1 MEIFEIIWM
10 ARFAEKIERKHGVS
24 VHEVEQVFA
33 NPPRIKRLER
43 GDVKGEDLY
52 RALGKTD
59 TERYLAV
66 FFIYKKRGSAL
77 VISAREMTRQ
87 ERNTYGKSQD

>member
-1 MEIFEIIWM
+1 MEIIEIIWM
-10 ARFAEKIERKHGVS
+10 AQFAEKIEQKHRVS
-24 VHEVEQVFA
+24 VLEVEQVFA
-33 NPPRIKRLER
+33 NRPRIKRLER
-43 GDVKGEDLY
+43 GDVRGEDLY
-52 RALGKTD
+52 LALGKTD
-59 TERYLAV
+59 SGRYLAV